1 MKQQRK
7 SIIIGYLFLMLI
19 SAVYSFTNTSLEVKG
34 GISTCIILVESLVFL
49 SFLYYVRKYSLKKF
63 WKIVFLLSIGCIH
76 YLMTKETV
84 FLIMLM
90 VTVIFTELDYKKA
103 FRLLFYE
110 RLLFLVLIISL
121 SLAGGLSVHRTAV
134 FKGGAFTDVFGYGL
148 GFNHPNQL
156 SYNVG
161 LLLFLYICFK
171 GENIKQRH
179 LVGLTLTSVI
189 CYAITKTRTILII
202 SAFLILMLEVYCIK
216 EQHKKTIG
224 NKSSFLWKFSVWIM
238 PICALIAL
246 GLPLLMSTAT
256 GQFKVVLYAFNGL
269 IGSRFTHSARVFELY
284 SVPFWGGIVDF
295 GLLQS
300 HFEYSVVDN
309 GYLCLL
315 YDFGII
321 GFLIFIIM
329 YFLSMRKLIVEKQY
343 IFLITIIAIS
353 LWGITENVL
362 RSFAIN
368 FTIVFWAECIMN
380 DELNYKIK
388 KGNRKKLE

>member
-7 SIIIGYLFLMLI
+7 AVVIGYLYLLLI
-19 SAVYSFTNTSLEVKG
+19 SAVYSFTNTSLEIKG
-34 GISTCIILVESLVFL
+34 IISTCVILVESLIFL
-49 SFLYYVRKYSLKKF
+49 SFLYYVRKYNLKKF
-63 WKIVFLLSIGCIH
+63 WKILFLLSIGCIH

-84 FLIMLM
+84 FLVMLM

-110 RLLFLVLIISL
+110 RLFFLILIIFL
-121 SLAGGLSVHRTAV
+121 SLAGVISVHRTAV
-134 FKGGAFTDVFGYGL
+134 FKGGTTIDTFGYGL

-156 SYNVG
+156 AYNVG
-161 LLLFLYICFK
+161 LLLLLYICYK

-179 LVGLTLTSVI
+179 LIGVTLASIV
-189 CYAITKTRTILII
+189 CYTITKTRTILII
-202 SAFLILMLEVYCIK
+202 SAVLIFMLGVCYIK
-216 EQHKKTIG
+216 VQNKKTIG
-224 NKSSFLWKFSVWIM
+224 NRAFFVWKFSMWIM

-256 GQFKVVLYAFNGL
+256 GQFKVILYAFNGL
-269 IGSRFTHSARVFELY
+269 IGSRFTHSARVFDLY
-284 SVPFWGGIVDF
+284 SVPLWGGIVDF

-300 HFEYSVVDN
+300 YFGYSVVDN

-321 GFLIFIIM
+321 GFLLFIIM
-329 YFLSMRKLIVEKQY
+329 YFLSMRRLIDKKQY
-343 IFLITIIAIS
+343 NFLITIIAIS

-368 FTIVFWAECIMN
+368 FTVAFWAECIIK
-380 DELNYKIK
+380 DELRYKVK
-388 KGNRKKLE
+388 KDNREKMK